1 MCSCH
6 QLIASSLPSRG
17 FWWQWCGSISIIVD
31 FVLNTCPILLN
42 HAHIFNP
49 QTTFTESYI
58 LMSLTF
64 LEEPSLNSLS
74 LTLSNYLILSNTSV
88 SPSAKSMSISFPFL
102 DHSFLLTCCTFLI
115 SHTMFPFKTCTS
127 CDIQAFALTLLAYYS
142 CPVQIFTFS
151 SSVPNSYN
159 FCLSIIS
166 SSTPSTLSFWHTSYT
181 LKLNVLDQASMY
193 TSFILDC
200 LDASSAEQFD
210 PISCL

>member
-1 MCSCH
+1 M
-6 QLIASSLPSRG
+6 
-17 FWWQWCGSISIIVD
+17 
-31 FVLNTCPILLN
+31 N
-42 HAHIFNP
+42 
-49 QTTFTESYI
+49 
-58 LMSLTF
+58 
-64 LEEPSLNSLS
+64 EPSLNSLS

-166 SSTPSTLSFWHTSYT
+166 SSTPSTFFFFAQLLFQFKTKTGHVETCTDIYTPSHSKNHFSFYATVCSCHQLIASFLT
-181 LKLNVLDQASMY
+181 L
-193 TSFILDC
+193 
-200 LDASSAEQFD
+200 
-210 PISCL
+210 

>member
-1 MCSCH
+1 MSKPVRTSTLPHIPKTISHSMLLCVAAINSLH
-6 QLIASSLPSRG
+6 HSLPSRG

-42 HAHIFNP
+42 HAHILNP

-74 LTLSNYLILSNTSV
+74 LTLSNYFILSNTSV

-115 SHTMFPFKTCTS
+115 SHTMFSFQDMHFVRYPGISTYITCILFLS
-127 CDIQAFALTLLAYYS
+127 R
-142 CPVQIFTFS
+142 
-151 SSVPNSYN
+151 PN
-159 FCLSIIS
+159 IHI
-166 SSTPSTLSFWHTSYT
+166 
-181 LKLNVLDQASMY
+181 LK
-193 TSFILDC
+193 FR
-200 LDASSAEQFD
+200 
-210 PISCL
+210 P

>member
-1 MCSCH
+1 MSKPVRTSTLPHIPKTISHSMLLCVAAINSLH
-6 QLIASSLPSRG
+6 HSLPSRG

-31 FVLNTCPILLN
+31 FVLNACPILITSSFQTLQSVLLLN
-42 HAHIFNP
+42 P
-49 QTTFTESYI
+49 CQ
-58 LMSLTF
+58 
-64 LEEPSLNSLS
+64 
-74 LTLSNYLILSNTSV
+74 
-88 SPSAKSMSISFPFL
+88 SFPFL

-142 CPVQIFTFS
+142 CPIQIFTFS

-166 SSTPSTLSFWHTSYT
+166 SSTPSTFSFWHTSYT
-181 LKLNVLDQASMY
+181 LKLNVLDQAFMY
-193 TSFILDC
+193 TSFILHC

-210 PISCL
+210 PISCF